1 MSKFVVY
8 KKITNDNGRISRKSL
23 MGLQSNNKDY
33 IYKFITFNKFEKKET
48 KIPEDYKKSSMNKDH
63 ITEYYY
69 DNKLENN
76 NNEYLKIKEK
86 LKSYKKIFND
96 FLIYYNKEEA
106 YIYEKNNN
114 RYENNKVD
122 DYVKLVKKFKFV
134 EMFKSNKSLLFRI
147 NKDSYI
153 FVGSEIYKFKMSN
166 DNVKKFLSPIGNSN
180 VSYPFIIGEFN
191 VYFMLD
197 KKYVDKMSFNI
208 NVEKEKDLYNYYY
221 SDKNLIKK
229 TFKNLTIIK

>member
-1 MSKFVVY
+1 MDK
-8 KKITNDNGRISRKSL
+8 NRIK
-23 MGLQSNNKDY
+23 
-33 IYKFITFNKFEKKET
+33 
-48 KIPEDYKKSSMNKDH
+48 
-63 ITEYYY
+63 EYYY
-69 DNKLENN
+69 DNKLEKNN
-76 NNEYLKIKEK
+76 SEYLKIKEK
-86 LKSYKKIFND
+86 LKGYKKYLNS
-96 FLIYYNKEEA
+96 FLIYYNKDEA

-153 FVGSEIYKFKMSN
+153 FVGNEIYKFKMLN

-221 SDKNLIKK
+221 NDKNLIKK
-229 TFKNLTIIK
+229 PFKNLTIIK